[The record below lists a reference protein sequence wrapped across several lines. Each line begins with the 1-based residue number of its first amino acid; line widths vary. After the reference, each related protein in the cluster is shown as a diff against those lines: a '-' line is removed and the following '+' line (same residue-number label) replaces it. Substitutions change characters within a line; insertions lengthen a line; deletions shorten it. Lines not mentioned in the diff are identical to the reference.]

1 LLLYIHPIEQLNYY
15 QWRRWELSKVLEI
28 NNLSKIYGEGENK
41 VTALDNVSFSIEKGQ
56 FVLIVGSSGS
66 GKSTLLNMIGLL
78 DHPTFGKVFI
88 DGTDT
93 SNLTD
98 DKISSFRNKKLGFIF
113 QFSNLLTDL
122 TVLENVLLP
131 RQIAGNIDSAEK
143 NAIELLKAV
152 GLSDQMNKR
161 ANKISG
167 GQAQRA
173 AIARGLINNPAIVLA
188 DEPTGNLDSVTS
200 AKIVDLMKTM
210 AKNLNQTFIIVTHD
224 RQHFG
229 DVDRVITIKDGKA
242 FEGNASSEMEVLVW

>member
-1 LLLYIHPIEQLNYY
+1 M
-15 QWRRWELSKVLEI
+15 
-28 NNLSKIYGEGENK
+28 SKIYGTDENK
-41 VTALDNVSFSIEKGQ
+41 VKALDNVSFSIEKGE

-78 DHPTFGKVFI
+78 DRPTNGKVFI

-93 SNLTD
+93 TNLTD

-131 RQIAGNIDSAEK
+131 REIARTSDSAEK
-143 NAIELLKAV
+143 NARELLTAV
-152 GLSDQMNKR
+152 GLDDQINKR

-167 GQAQRA
+167 GQAQRV
-173 AIARGLINNPAIVLA
+173 AIARGLINNPSIVLA

-200 AKIVDLMKTM
+200 EKIIQLMKSM
-210 AKNLNQTFIIVTHD
+210 AKKLNQTFIVVTHD

-242 FEGNASSEMEVLVW
+242 FEGNLPSEMGVLAW